1 MAEYIQPGVGP
12 AEEPDA
18 EYIMPGV
25 GPVGAAEGGGEP
37 PTTTYFMPQF
47 MQHHFIPPFLGGQ

>member
-25 GPVGAAEGGGEP
+25 GPVPAAETEETP
-37 PTTTYFMPQF
+37 VPVFLYHY
-47 MQHHFIPPFLGGQ
+47 QHH